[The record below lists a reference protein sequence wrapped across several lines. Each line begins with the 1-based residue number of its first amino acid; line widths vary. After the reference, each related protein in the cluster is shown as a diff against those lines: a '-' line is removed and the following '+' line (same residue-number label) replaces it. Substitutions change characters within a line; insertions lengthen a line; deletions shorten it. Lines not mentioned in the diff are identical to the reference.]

1 MTLECQTIHFIFH
14 SSSAKYKNYGI
25 IVYALLQ
32 TWSNHVLQYTAL
44 FEMQRK
50 KQKKINRNIDRSERK
65 KKKESKKEKKER
77 KRKSVLYFK
86 EKRSTN

>member
-14 SSSAKYKNYGI
+14 SSSAKYKNYGWNFSI
-25 IVYALLQ
+25 IVYAPLQ

-44 FEMQRK
+44 FEVQRK
-50 KQKKINRNIDRSERK
+50 KQKKINRNIDRSEGKKERK
-65 KKKESKKEKKER
+65 KKKKC
-77 KRKSVLYFK
+77 LYFK